1 MNKKTLLF
9 NKKRT
14 TSLGIIICLALFV
27 TAIHGCKPS
36 NESFPSEKEVKQ
48 KSKHSI

>member
-27 TAIHGCKPS
+27 TAIHVCKPS
-36 NESFPSEKEVKQ
+36 N
-48 KSKHSI
+48 